1 MTHADD
7 LLGRLEALKTVN
19 SVFKAMVIERRRMYS
34 MDWKNDVVPPL
45 MQDRLEPVLPP
56 TARRAIDEGVDH
68 ILYTPRIKVPRR
80 PVDEESTR
88 EQNIAEKKRSF
99 LSAWW
104 AQQGLAYNVLGDGRK
119 PLLSEGR
126 ICVRHGVDWARI
138 PNIDDFDNRAAYRRE
153 LDKLGREGFL
163 WTEQL
168 LPNESVYEDPA
179 NHRDPRYV
187 YVQYDILRDQAQALF
202 PGSKAASVVK
212 GDPFETVTY
221 TEYWSYDRIKQTG
234 EFVQWV
240 ENNVVKSG
248 KNPYTYVPIAIDDSG
263 FGQIH
268 LGAKPEQKFV
278 GMTQFMD
285 SIFVAEARQMTSM
298 EAVAE
303 MGAFPMIKRYNTD
316 PSKELKTGPG
326 EIQDLEGAKGGEDS
340 EEIEFL
346 QFPEIPIMVL
356 QTMAKTT
363 EIANGVLKMDTLG
376 GVAIPGVET
385 ASESQANLRNAAAK
399 LGGPVAALQRIAR
412 KISSWVLIDVEKTL
426 AAPVT
431 LYSTLADDPA
441 EIRLQPR
448 EIRGFY
454 DVGIELETTDAEAT
468 AMNRARFW
476 MDATRL
482 APFLSYTTAMERG
495 NLSDT
500 PQMEMQKRA
509 SEDVFLSDQ
518 FRQMRVLEAAQ
529 ALAKFN
535 ELVESKVLEREGGGP
550 ATPGGPDSALTA
562 TDGRSEALQA
572 AQDLRDINNKGAQG
586 G

>member
-1 MTHADD
+1 MSKHTDD
-7 LLGRLEALKTVN
+7 LFGRLESLKGVN
-19 SVFKAMVIERRRMYS
+19 SAYKAIVLERRRMYS

-45 MQDRLEPVLPP
+45 MQDRLSPVLPP

-68 ILYTPRIKVPRR
+68 ILYTPRIKVSRR
-80 PVDEESTR
+80 PADEESTR
-88 EQNIAEKKRSF
+88 EQDIAEKKRGF
-99 LSAWW
+99 LNAWW
-104 AQQGLAYNVLGDGRK
+104 AQQSLIFNVLGDGRK

-126 ICVRHGVDWARI
+126 ICVRHGIDWARV
-138 PNIDDFDNRAAYRRE
+138 PSLDKFKSRAAYRRE

-168 LPNESVYEDPA
+168 LPNESVFEDPA

-202 PGSKAASVVK
+202 PDVKAKSVVE
-212 GDPFETVTY
+212 GDPYEKVKY
-221 TEYWSYDRIKQTG
+221 TEYWSYDRVKQEG

-240 ENNVVKSG
+240 DNDVVKDG
-248 KNPYTYVPIAIDDSG
+248 KNPYSYVPIAIDDSG

-268 LGAKPEQKFV
+268 LGALPEEKFV

-285 SIFVAEARQMTSM
+285 TIFVSEARQMTSM
-298 EAVAE
+298 EAVSE

-316 PSKELKTGPG
+316 PTKELQTGPG
-326 EIQDLEGAKGGEDS
+326 EVQDLEGPKGGNES

-346 QFPEIPIMVL
+346 QFPEIPLMVL
-356 QTMAKTT
+356 QTMAKTS
-363 EIANGVLKMDTLG
+363 EIANGVLKLDVLG
-376 GVAIPGVET
+376 GIAVPGVET
-385 ASESQANLRNAAAK
+385 AAESTANIKNASAK
-399 LGGPVAALQRIAR
+399 LGGPVAALERIAR

-431 LYSTLADDPA
+431 LYSTLSDDLA
-441 EIRLQPR
+441 EIRIQPR

-454 DVGIELETTDAEAT
+454 DVGIELQTTDTEAV

-495 NLSDT
+495 NISDT

-518 FRQMRVLEAAQ
+518 FRQMRVLEAAE
-529 ALAKFN
+529 ALAEFEKA
-535 ELVESKVLEREGGGP
+535 VEAEVSRREGGGTV
-550 ATPGGPDSALTA
+550 TPSGPDSALTA
-562 TDGRSEALQA
+562 TGPSRYQPTRSTKPCVIT
-572 AQDLRDINNKGAQG
+572 R
-586 G
+586 